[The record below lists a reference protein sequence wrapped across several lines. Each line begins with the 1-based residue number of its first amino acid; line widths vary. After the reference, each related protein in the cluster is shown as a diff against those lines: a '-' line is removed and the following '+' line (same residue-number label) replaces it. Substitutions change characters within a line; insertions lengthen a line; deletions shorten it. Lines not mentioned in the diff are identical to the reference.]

1 MREPGGW
8 TGRTVR
14 GLLCASACLFLG
26 VVSHASAG
34 GRLPGTGPLVL
45 ILATLTVLGSVFFG
59 DRRRRFDVT
68 VLALAGT
75 QFALHLGFHR
85 LSMPEAGHAAH
96 HMTGRQ
102 MVMGP
107 ADMAERGIG
116 HSLSSTMTSAHAVA
130 TVGTALCVIYGER
143 VLRGL
148 AALVVPA
155 FSFREPPVLPVTPR
169 LRPVP
174 LSSAHPRFGVLLA
187 RSRTRRGPPSAAP
200 A

>member
-1 MREPGGW
+1 M
-8 TGRTVR
+8 
-14 GLLCASACLFLG
+14 
-26 VVSHASAG
+26 SHASAG
-34 GRLPGTGPLVL
+34 GRLPGAGPLAL

-59 DRRRRFDVT
+59 GRRRRFDVT

-75 QFALHLGFHR
+75 QFSLHLGFHR
-85 LSMPEAGHAAH
+85 FSMPEVGHAAH
-96 HMTGRQ
+96 HMAGRH

-116 HSLSSTMTSAHAVA
+116 HSLSSAMTSAHTVA

-155 FSFREPPVLPVTPR
+155 FCYREPPALPVTPQ

-187 RSRTRRGPPSAAP
+187 RSRTRRGPPSATP